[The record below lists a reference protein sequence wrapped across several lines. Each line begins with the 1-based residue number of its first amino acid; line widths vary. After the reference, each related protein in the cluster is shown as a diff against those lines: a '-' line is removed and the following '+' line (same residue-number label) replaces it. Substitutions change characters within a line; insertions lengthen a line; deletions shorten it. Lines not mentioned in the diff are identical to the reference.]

1 MRQVRLVL
9 LVLERPVRLDPRAAT
24 DRRVRQVRLVLL
36 VLERPVRL
44 DLWAATDRQVRQ
56 VRLDLLVLERRV
68 RLVYRVQQVP
78 PEALRVK
85 RVQLEYRV
93 ISARQVQLVLLV
105 LERRVRLDLQAVTDR
120 QVRPVRLDLL
130 VLERRVRLVYRVQ
143 QVPPEVLRVKRVRR
157 EYRVI

>member
-24 DRRVRQVRLVLL
+24 D
-36 VLERPVRL
+36 
-44 DLWAATDRQVRQ
+44 
-56 VRLDLLVLERRV
+56 
-68 RLVYRVQQVP
+68 
-78 PEALRVK
+78 
-85 RVQLEYRV
+85 
-93 ISARQVQLVLLV
+93 
-105 LERRVRLDLQAVTDR
+105 
-120 QVRPVRLDLL
+120 RPVRLDLL